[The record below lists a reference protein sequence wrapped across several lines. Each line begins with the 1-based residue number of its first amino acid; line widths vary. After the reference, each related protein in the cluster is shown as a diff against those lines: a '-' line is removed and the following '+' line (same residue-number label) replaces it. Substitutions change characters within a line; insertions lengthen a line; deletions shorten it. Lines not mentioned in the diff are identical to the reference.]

1 MACAIALVSAT
12 GTDLRSEAAL
22 DAVAGQFLRW
32 YDDNPPDIGI
42 QTRTVLSQRPGSAA
56 QMRALATDLHTQT
69 GRTAGNGSLMRTAPV
84 ALAHLG
90 DPEAIA
96 SAARAISALT
106 HHDPVAGDACVLRC
120 LAIDLAVRTGQL
132 DVRAGIGHVDAA
144 YWAPLFTEAE
154 TVAPAHYRHSN
165 GWVVAALLAAWSAL
179 TGTTDLRGALIAA
192 VQGGGDTDTVAAI
205 TGALAGAAYGSS
217 TLPFAW
223 RRTLHGWPGLR
234 ARTRTQA
241 LPH

>member
-1 MACAIALVSAT
+1 
-12 GTDLRSEAAL
+12 
-22 DAVAGQFLRW
+22 
-32 YDDNPPDIGI
+32 
-42 QTRTVLSQRPGSAA
+42 
-56 QMRALATDLHTQT
+56 
-69 GRTAGNGSLMRTAPV
+69 MRTTPV
-84 ALAHLG
+84 AMAHLG

-106 HHDPVAGDACVLRC
+106 HHDPVAGDACVVWC

-144 YWAPLFTEAE
+144 YWAPLLTEAE
-154 TVAPAHYRHSN
+154 TVSLAHYRHSN

-192 VQGGGDTDTVAAI
+192 VRGGGDTDTVAAI

-234 ARTRTQA
+234 PEKNASTSSLIQAERLHAARRPRGCSSATTSGRHRC
-241 LPH
+241 PG